1 MSRRIVT
8 AQNQVAAAA
17 APKLD
22 SFFDR
27 VIKYIPADV
36 VAAWVTVRGLVATAA
51 AEVPK
56 DTILWIAA
64 AVGLVFTVLW
74 TYKNTK
80 EPGKPPATTQ
90 IAVATAAFAV
100 WVFALGGEP
109 VESIE
114 WWEPLYG
121 SLLLIAFTLFS
132 GLIVP
137 KE

>member
-8 AQNQVAAAA
+8 AQHEAAVAA

-22 SFFDR
+22 SYFDR

-36 VAAWVTVRGLVATAA
+36 VAAWVTVRGLVASAQN
-51 AEVPK
+51 VPK

-64 AVGLVFTVLW
+64 AVGLVFTALW

-80 EPGKPPATTQ
+80 VEGAPPATTQ

-100 WVFALGGEP
+100 WVIALGNPP
-109 VESIE
+109 VT
-114 WWEPLYG
+114 WNPLYG